1 MNNVLLFIII
11 SVVSGIIA
19 GEILSVVNYFVVE
32 PTTDR
37 AIRYETQRDILKG
50 EPVNLNQI
58 HDYRIWQKSGTF
70 VAGAFI
76 GIAYGSLLGIAYAF
90 FRKYLPFTDERKKLF
105 F

>member
-1 MNNVLLFIII
+1 MNNVLLFVII

-37 AIRYETQRDILKG
+37 AIGYETQRDILKG

-58 HDYRIWQKSGTF
+58 HDYKIAKIRNVRCWRLYRYSIWIIVGHCLC
-70 VAGAFI
+70 I
-76 GIAYGSLLGIAYAF
+76 Y
-90 FRKYLPFTDERKKLF
+90 
-105 F
+105 